1 MSEKILNVTCV
12 FVVGYGEKRSIYKKK
27 ITDYEQFTTE
37 TQTGQITHI
46 KSIQERSLYPGDL
59 ICLGRFDSLLQKLEN
74 TDNDPIRSLE
84 IRVVA
89 FFGARDEPIG
99 AYRRFLVHSEQGGFI
114 RQISPNGLKTEQMT
128 TFLQRREIGYWI
140 QDCLNEEPD

>member
-12 FVVGYGEKRSIYKKK
+12 FVIGYGEKRSIYKK

-46 KSIQERSLYPGDL
+46 KSIQERPLYPGDL

-74 TDNDPIRSLE
+74 SENEPIHNLE

-99 AYRRFLVHSEQGGFI
+99 A
-114 RQISPNGLKTEQMT
+114 
-128 TFLQRREIGYWI
+128 
-140 QDCLNEEPD
+140 